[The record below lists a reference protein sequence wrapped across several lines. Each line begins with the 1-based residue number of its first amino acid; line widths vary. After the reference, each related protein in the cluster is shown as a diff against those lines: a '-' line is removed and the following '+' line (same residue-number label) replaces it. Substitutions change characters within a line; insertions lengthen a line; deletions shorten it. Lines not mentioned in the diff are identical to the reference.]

1 MKNFAF
7 EELPSIRFK
16 KREDFN
22 EVSSWEFDCDD
33 VIDICYSDM
42 IIYFKDDDSLRSV
55 YFCILMNHIL
65 DENLEI
71 DGEIK

>member
-22 EVSSWEFDCDD
+22 EVSSWKFTEGD

-42 IIYFKDDDSLRSV
+42 IIYFKDIKTLRGWEG
-55 YFCILMNHIL
+55 CILWNHIKE
-65 DENLEI
+65 DNLII